1 MLKFIMLLIIFLLF
15 DAVILRIVLGTLSFV
30 KKFDEEAEKY
40 FKTREKNRLYN
51 EGDEDSLR

>member
-1 MLKFIMLLIIFLLF
+1 MLKFITLLMVFMLF
-15 DAVILRIVLGTLSFV
+15 DAVILRIVLGTLSFA